1 MEIKDLIKESI
12 NELNEQLDD
21 DKQLVYSSEVR
32 LLGKN
37 ASIDSMEFVTFIT
50 ILEERISD
58 ELDQDIKIVSDK
70 AFSRE
75 RSPFLSFESLEEFVT
90 ELIKDVESR

>member
-1 MEIKDLIKESI
+1 MDIRTIIKESI
-12 NELNEQLDD
+12 DELNEQMDE
-21 DKQLVYSSEVR
+21 DKQLIYSSEVR

-37 ASIDSMEFVTFIT
+37 AAIDSMEFVTFIT

-58 ELDQDIKIVSDK
+58 ELDRDIKIVSDK

-75 RSPFLSFESLEEFVT
+75 RSPFLSFESLEGFIA
-90 ELIKDVESR
+90 ELIREVEEP

>member
-1 MEIKDLIKESI
+1 MDIRNVVKESI
-12 NELNEQLDD
+12 DELNEQLDED
-21 DKQLVYSSEVR
+21 RQLMYSSEVR

-37 ASIDSMEFVTFIT
+37 AAIDSMAFVTFIT

-58 ELDQDIKIVSDK
+58 ELDKDIKIVSDK

-75 RSPFLSFESLEEFVT
+75 RSPFLSFESLEEFLT
-90 ELIKDVESR
+90 ELIKEVDE

>member
-1 MEIKDLIKESI
+1 MEIMDLIKESI
-12 NELNEQLDD
+12 EELNEQLDE
-21 DKQLVYSSEVR
+21 DKQLIYSSDVR

-58 ELDQDIKIVSDK
+58 ELDQNIKIVSDK

-75 RSPFLSFESLEEFVT
+75 RSPFLSFGSLEEFVA
-90 ELIKDVESR
+90 ELIEEVKS